1 MLGPVRRP
9 ALPCSSSA
17 FSRPGSP
24 SSLLRHARRG
34 VDDAFSGHAVA
45 FVAAPARPAPLDFGR
60 VKIAAPVEIVAC
72 QPRARCVMTVP
83 AGAAAILGARGPV
96 AAGGPGKE
104 LGHLEGLPA
113 VEHVVDRA
121 RELVGEDRERFPLAM
136 L

>member
-1 MLGPVRRP
+1 
-9 ALPCSSSA
+9 AAAC
-17 FSRPGSP
+17 
-24 SSLLRHARRG
+24 
-34 VDDAFSGHAVA
+34 
-45 FVAAPARPAPLDFGR
+45 APAPAPPVPLYFVS
-60 VKIAAPVEIVAC
+60 VKLAAPVEIVAC

-136 L
+136 LVREPGHVPLRGGILAQAEHGRFGERPLQMGVADL